1 MRRVIALQLHAKVV
15 ELEVGDGDTARDV
28 LEVQHLLLQ
37 LLKLLA
43 AVHEVVHLFGRLAL
57 EHVLL
62 AGGAGVHERHAAL
75 HAALELDVL
84 VELDVRPEVDELD
97 LGVGRSQAVDSPEA
111 LDDAHGV
118 PVDVVVH
125 QAVAVLEVLALGDA
139 VGGEDHVYL
148 ALLPLALG
156 QLLGH
161 RGEAREH
168 VLERGPR
175 QLEGMRAAPGPGDL
189 GALEPQF
196 LGEASRQ
203 LVEQVVDRVGE
214 RAEHE
219 HLAVAR
225 VVRVADLLLDE
236 LLELDE
242 LGIALGR
249 HRVGV
254 LEKLSQL
261 EYVVVEVLTQPDG
274 VHVAQVDLH
283 LAALL
288 ELLGVILVV
297 ELCVPARG
305 VVGGARRLRVEFAF
319 ERLGAFEYAAQ
330 RYAEAVHGGLH
341 AFEQVHPHEVG
352 YGGGA
357 VHLALEVL
365 APGVPVAILVVRHL
379 VEPHVGEQ
387 LVLRKGEL
395 GDHVV
400 ELAYGRKLPR
410 EVDGGLE
417 RQGLAALREGA
428 RRRPVV
434 LHDVLAAARD
444 GEHVE
449 QLEVVGVHH
458 CGEALRGALAV
469 LQLAP
474 LVEALLRH
482 ARHLRDGGD
491 AVAFREVG
499 VVALGDELYLVAQV
513 EQAVVH
519 GSRRKHE
526 DLGAAPALDDVL
538 DQARVAVLLLGVGG
552 LVAEVMRLV
561 YDQEVEVAPPQVLQ
575 VDLAALAVVTREVGV
590 VEHRVAEA
598 VVGERVAVVVVVG
611 PQRPVVP
618 QALRA
623 QQQHAGVPL
632 LVVFDHGERLVGLAQ
647 AHAVGDDAALV
658 LLELA
663 DGAHHGVLLEVVE
676 LVPHDG
682 VREVLHRGHR
692 ILLDVVEVVPEQV
705 VEREEVD
712 ELRRVLA
719 VERLDLRRNPL
730 RHVLDEGGIV
740 PYPVEHRLEP
750 HSLLGRL
757 EMAHPS
763 DDVGL
768 ALVAEPLEREGV
780 RGGSH
785 ERLRLPSGVVDVV
798 GAGRADQPRL
808 PGGLEGRASAHPFRA
823 LARERAL
830 VDVVAQR
837 ELETSAADAPL
848 AVAPPELELARLFLA
863 LHPLGEGGLAEH
875 ESQLRHLG
883 ELLFQLA
890 VGEDREVGRD
900 DGELGVLADGLL
912 ESVAEALPSRVVQVF
927 QGLPPLRKLSDE
939 AFADERAEARAAQLG
954 GLLRG
959 VAQIARY
966 PYGHGG
972 SLAAYQVLPHLGR
985 GGTVPQHVGV
995 AHVGSSRQIA
1005 NCNTTYSTISWQP
1018 QSQLSARTRPDLGVS
1033 RDGDK
1038 PFLRRKA
1045 SSRSRAWMPPSIR
1058 DAPPPPAL
1066 HAH

>member
-75 HAALELDVL
+75 HAALELDIL
-84 VELDVRPEVDELD
+84 VQLHVRPEVDELD
-97 LGVGRSQAVDSPEA
+97 LGVGRSQAVDAAEA

-125 QAVAVLEVLALGDA
+125 QAVAVLQVLALGDA
-139 VGGEDHVYL
+139 VSGEHHVYL

-156 QLLGH
+156 QLLGD

-175 QLEGMRAAPGPGDL
+175 QLEGMRAAPGPGDF
-189 GALEPQF
+189 GALEPQV

-203 LVEQVVDRVGE
+203 FVEQVVDRVGE

-225 VVRVADLLLDE
+225 VVRVSRLLLDE

-242 LGIALGR
+242 LGVALGR

-254 LEKLSQL
+254 LEELPQL

-288 ELLGVILVV
+288 ELLGVVLVI
-297 ELCVPARG
+297 ELGIPIRG
-305 VVGGARRLRVEFAF
+305 VVGRAGRLRVELAP
-319 ERLGAFEYAAQ
+319 EGLGALQDAAQ
-330 RYAEAVHGGLH
+330 RDAEAIYRGLH
-341 AFEQVHPHEVG
+341 ALEQVHAHEVG
-352 YGGGA
+352 HGGGA
-357 VHLALEVL
+357 MHLALEVL

-387 LVLRKGEL
+387 LVLREGEL

-400 ELAYGRKLPR
+400 ELTYGRELPR

-428 RRRPVV
+428 GGRPVV

-458 CGEALRGALAV
+458 GGEALRGALAV
-469 LQLAP
+469 LELAP

-499 VVALGDELYLVAQV
+499 VVSLGDEPYLVAQV

-519 GSRRKHE
+519 GGSREHE
-526 DLGAAPALDDVL
+526 DLRAAAAFDDVL
-538 DQARVAVLLLGVGG
+538 NQARVAVLLLGVGG
-552 LVAEVMRLV
+552 LVAEIVGLV
-561 YDQEVEVAPPQVLQ
+561 YDQKVEIAPSQVLQ
-575 VDLAALAVVTREVGV
+575 VDLAALAVVAREVGV

-618 QALRA
+618 QALGT
-623 QQQHAGVPL
+623 QHQHAGVSL
-632 LVVFDHGERLVGLAQ
+632 LVVLDNGERLVGLAQ
-647 AHAVGDDAALV
+647 ADAVGDDAALV

-676 LVPHDG
+676 LVPHG
-682 VREVLHRGHR
+682 GIREVLHRGDR
-692 ILLDVVEVVPEQV
+692 VLLGVVEVVPEQV
-705 VEREEVD
+705 VEREEID

-719 VERLDLRRNPL
+719 VESLDLRRHPL
-730 RHVLDEGGIV
+730 RHVLDEGGVV

-750 HSLLGRL
+750 HRLLGRL
-757 EMAHPS
+757 EMAHPG
-763 DDVGL
+763 DDVGF

-780 RGGSH
+780 RGGPH

-808 PGGLEGRASAHPFRA
+808 PGGLEGRAPAHPLRA
-823 LARERAL
+823 FARERAL

-837 ELETSAADAPL
+837 ELEAGAADAPL

-863 LHPLGEGGLAEH
+863 LHALGEGGLAEH

-890 VGEDREVGRD
+890 VGEDREIGGD
-900 DGELGVLADGLL
+900 DGEPGVLADGLL

-927 QGLPPLRKLSDE
+927 QGLPPLRKLFDE

-959 VAQIARY
+959 IAQVARY
-966 PYGHGG
+966 PDGHGG
-972 SLAAYQVLPHLGR
+972 VLAAYQVLPHLGR

-995 AHVGSSRQIA
+995 AHVGPSRQIA
-1005 NCNTTYSTISWQP
+1005 NCNTTYSTISRQP
-1018 QSQLSARTRPDLGVS
+1018 QSQLLAKTRPNLGVP
-1033 RDGDK
+1033 RDGDE
-1038 PFLRRKA
+1038 PLLCRKA
-1045 SSRSRAWMPPSIR
+1045 SSSSRAWMPPPIR
-1058 DAPPPPAL
+1058 DAPSPPAL